1 MTVIEQSNA
10 TRNVGLKLG
19 ILAAGLFVVG
29 TNAFVI
35 AGVLPA
41 IAASLHTTT
50 AAVGY
55 SITWYSIVVAVGSP
69 AVSTLLARM
78 PRATLMALGLAL
90 IAVGTFLAAAA
101 AGIGLFTAGRIVAA
115 IGGAALVP
123 TATAAAPTLVA
134 PERRGR
140 ALAATGLGF
149 SLASAVGAPF
159 GTFLADLGGWR
170 LALSV
175 IGALAAV
182 IAVAVAVETRGLPLG
197 RAVPFAA
204 RFSVLAHP
212 GILLA
217 LLTTLLM
224 VVAFNVVYIF
234 SSDIVAPATG
244 GNESALA
251 ALLLVYGAFG
261 IVGNWLGG
269 RLTDGIGGRLT
280 ALVALALEAVAFVAL
295 IALRGGFAAT
305 AVLFALWGVGAYA
318 AIVPVQSRL
327 AAIDPERAGISLSWY
342 STGMYVGIAL
352 APVLGAATLSAG
364 VPVTLLAAAA
374 AALLGLIAFEAAHR
388 R

>member
-41 IAASLHTTT
+41 IAGSLHTTT

-101 AGIGLFTAGRIVAA
+101 AGIGLFTVGRIVAA

-123 TATAAAPTLVA
+123 TATAAAPTLVT

-182 IAVAVAVETRGLPLG
+182 IAVAVAVATRGLPLG

-224 VVAFNVVYIF
+224 VIAFNVVYIF

-269 RLTDGIGGRLT
+269 RLTDSIGGRLT